1 MKNYV
6 LLVVITTIFLACNSN
21 NDKQPAVSAD
31 SGTAVIV
38 KPADSSAI
46 KDMHY
51 FWAADIVGKQGLVMT
66 KTRPL
71 SPDSLSAPI
80 IVQVFNEMYPEIPI
94 TVNKIAHDSIFIKIG
109 NSKYLTQQMG
119 SSGPE
124 TYFAELTY
132 NLTEVPGINYVDFNF
147 KEGQHAAPATYSRTD
162 FVQVKN

>member
-6 LLVVITTIFLACNSN
+6 LFIIITIFFIACNSSK
-21 NDKQPAVSAD
+21 DKEAANTAD
-31 SGTAVIV
+31 SAVV
-38 KPADSSAI
+38 SKSTDSSAI

-51 FWAADIVGKQGLVMT
+51 FWVADIVPQQGLVLT
-66 KTRPL
+66 KARPL
-71 SPDSLSAPI
+71 SADSLSAPVI
-80 IVQVFNEMYPEIPI
+80 IQMFNEMYPEIPI
-94 TVNKIAHDSIFIKIG
+94 TVNKIGHDSIFIKIG

-147 KEGQHAAPATYSRTD
+147 KEGDHAAPATYSRTD

>member
-1 MKNYV
+1 MRNYV
-6 LLVVITTIFLACNSN
+6 FLIAITASFMACNAN
-21 NDKQPAVSAD
+21 KDKEASPTTDSSAV
-31 SGTAVIV
+31 VQ
-38 KPADSSAI
+38 PADSSAI

-51 FWAADIVGKQGLVMT
+51 FWTSDILPQQGLVMT

-94 TVNKIAHDSIFIKIG
+94 TVNKISHDSIFIKIG

-124 TYFAELTY
+124 AYFAELTY

>member
-6 LLVVITTIFLACNSN
+6 LLIVITILFIACNSN
-21 NDKQPAVSAD
+21 KDKEASNTGDSAI
-31 SGTAVIV
+31 AA

-51 FWAADIVGKQGLVMT
+51 FWVADIVPQQGLVLT
-66 KTRPL
+66 KSRPL
-71 SPDSLSAPI
+71 SADSLSAPI
-80 IVQVFNEMYPEIPI
+80 IIQMFNEMYPEIPVA
-94 TVNKIAHDSIFIKIG
+94 VNKIAHDSIFIKIG

-124 TYFAELTY
+124 AYFAELTY

-147 KEGQHAAPATYSRTD
+147 KEGDHAAPATYSRTD